1 MKGFKNSHSAKQRT
15 PIERPERLEY
25 MKSYLTYLKLWQLCH
40 LISLRSVTDEE
51 VSCAHSLDLIKRVE
65 SLIADSKDVTI
76 NELSLKLTKICAGTL
91 IDLIDKVISNKYNN
105 GIAFLRPPGHHSES
119 NKTMGFCM
127 YKNNYYF
134 IDIIILLLLHYQLV
148 IHIHH

>member
-1 MKGFKNSHSAKQRT
+1 MKGFKNPQSAKQRA

-40 LISLRSVTDEE
+40 LITLRSATEDEL
-51 VSCAHSLDLIKRVE
+51 SKAHSPELIKRVE
-65 SLIADSKDVTI
+65 ALIADSKDVTI

-91 IDLIDKVISNKYNN
+91 IDLIDKVINNKYNN

-127 YKNNYYF
+127 YILLYF
-134 IDIIILLLLHYQLV
+134 IVIYFVLIVTIILQ
-148 IHIHH
+148 